1 MRGSQWRMLRLGCKA
16 EFFSVSCSTYSS
28 TDIWHGLIKVLPS
41 FKLFADIVNKS
52 SFYQEVTSQPTKR
65 SEKIRFYV
73 YLCIYIHTCVIN
85 YIHTSHLL
93 LTKYRPSP
101 PNSETLHFDRLKLAV
116 LLILTMK
123 QPDWRRKRAKGRIW
137 RNSSPFYVCNSCF
150 TVSL

>member
-1 MRGSQWRMLRLGCKA
+1 MRGSQRRRLRLGGTA
-16 EFFSVSCSTYSS
+16 EFFSASCSTYSS

-52 SFYQEVTSQPTKR
+52 SFYQEVTSQPTKGVKKFV
-65 SEKIRFYV
+65 SV
-73 YLCIYIHTCVIN
+73 CNYIHTCIIN

-93 LTKYRPSP
+93 LTKYSPSP
-101 PNSETLHFDRLKLAV
+101 PNPETLHFDRLKLAV